1 MKLDP
6 SHFCYLTNTEF
17 RVLTAIEIGM
27 RNHQY
32 IPLSLI
38 TTTANLRS
46 VGMSKVIS
54 SLLKAKLIVHCGKV
68 YDGYKLTFLGLDYL
82 ALRALSK
89 RGVIASVGRRIGVGK
104 EADVHLC
111 KDTSDNLVVLKF
123 HRLGRISFRSVKNN
137 RDYMGNRKHASWM
150 YLSQLAAKKEYSYLS
165 NLYEES
171 FPVPEPIDFNRHVIA
186 MRFIDGIPLSQVK
199 EMGNPMKVLHILM
212 DLIVKLARLGII
224 HGDFNEFNLMIDED
238 GNKVTVI
245 DFPQVISVYH
255 ENAQFYFERD
265 VKSVVEMYKRKF
277 KIEVVE
283 FPSFLDVVKTV
294 DKSKVEK
301 LKVDITNVD
310 DEFLRDV
317 FQNLRQEGVEGEVDP
332 ESVVEDIEEMKLE
345 KEYYEIKEIDSD
357 EDDLQD
363 DGEDDLEEEEDEQ
376 TEDDSDSKDPEED
389 ESGESDEFED
399 GTDEENPNQIQIWK
413 PHVKRCV
420 TYLKSIF
427 RVGNKACGR
436 RLKSRS
442 RNKAKS
448 ESKKDMK
455 QRKIK
460 DSINN
465 IKDMW

>member
-165 NLYEES
+165 NLYDES

-224 HGDFNEFNLMIDED
+224 HGDFNDFNLMIDED

-255 ENAQFYFERD
+255 ENAQFYFDRD
-265 VKSVVEMYKRKF
+265 VKSVVEMFKRKF

-283 FPSFLDVVKTV
+283 FPSFHDVVKTV

-301 LKVDITNVD
+301 LKVDITKVD
-310 DEFLRDV
+310 DEFLNDV
-317 FQNLRQEGVEGEVDP
+317 FQNLRQEGVEGDLDP
-332 ESVVEDIEEMKLE
+332 ESVAEEMDEMKLE
-345 KEYYEIKEIDSD
+345 KEYYEIKEIHSDEEDSD
-357 EDDLQD
+357 EN
-363 DGEDDLEEEEDEQ
+363 EEEDGDVEN
-376 TEDDSDSKDPEED
+376 TLENDRDDETLSEDDVD
-389 ESGESDEFED
+389 GETDSDENGD
-399 GTDEENPNQIQIWK
+399 DQNPKQIQIWK
-413 PHVKRCV
+413 PHVKR
-420 TYLKSIF
+420 
-427 RVGNKACGR
+427 VGNRAYNR
-436 RLKSRS
+436 RLKSQTK
-442 RNKAKS
+442 NKAKS

>member
-32 IPLSLI
+32 IPVSLI
-38 TTTANLRS
+38 TTMANLRS
-46 VGMSKVIS
+46 VGMTNVIS

-165 NLYEES
+165 NLYDES

-186 MRFIDGIPLSQVK
+186 MRYIDGIPLSQVR
-199 EMGNPMKVLHILM
+199 EMGSPKKVLHIIM
-212 DLIVKLARLGII
+212 SLIVKLARLGII
-224 HGDFNEFNLMIDED
+224 HGDFNDFNLMINEE

-245 DFPQVISVYH
+245 DFPQVVSVYH
-255 ENAQFYFERD
+255 ENAEFYFDRD
-265 VKSVVEMYKRKF
+265 VRSVVEMFKRKF
-277 KIEVVE
+277 KIDVVE
-283 FPSFLDVVKTV
+283 FPKFSDVVKTV
-294 DKSKVEK
+294 DQSKVEK
-301 LKVDITNVD
+301 LKVDISSLDN
-310 DEFLRDV
+310 EFLNDV
-317 FQNLRQEGVEGEVDP
+317 FQNLRQEAPEGRKDADQVAEDMDDLKI
-332 ESVVEDIEEMKLE
+332 ES
-345 KEYYEIKEIDSD
+345 EYYDIKELSSD
-357 EDDLQD
+357 EDLDKYKQNYDDYEDSENGDRHEDGDGDGESEEGDD
-363 DGEDDLEEEEDEQ
+363 DGDKREG
-376 TEDDSDSKDPEED
+376 KKH
-389 ESGESDEFED
+389 
-399 GTDEENPNQIQIWK
+399 IQIWK
-413 PHVKRCV
+413 PHVKR
-420 TYLKSIF
+420 
-427 RVGNKACGR
+427 
-436 RLKSRS
+436 
-442 RNKAKS
+442 
-448 ESKKDMK
+448 
-455 QRKIK
+455 
-460 DSINN
+460 
-465 IKDMW
+465 

>member
-301 LKVDITNVD
+301 LKVDINNVD

-332 ESVVEDIEEMKLE
+332 ESVVEDMEEMKLE

-357 EDDLQD
+357 EDEDEEDGD
-363 DGEDDLEEEEDEQ
+363 DERGTTGEDD
-376 TEDDSDSKDPEED
+376 TDSKDPEEVD
-389 ESGESDEFED
+389 SGESGEFED
-399 GTDEENPNQIQIWK
+399 GTDDENPKQIQIWK
-413 PHVKRCV
+413 PHVKRYV
-420 TYLKSIF
+420 VELKYIF

-455 QRKIK
+455 QRKTK